1 MNEPCKR
8 HSGRR
13 FICTARA
20 ETPGRQSV
28 TGPCFP
34 GWRVTRLD
42 YRAQTPWEV
51 REEFLAYFKAARRD
65 GTKVLVI
72 ANSIGAFFA
81 MQALDETRVDRALFV
96 SPVVDMERLIETM
109 MAGEGITEP
118 ELRQRGEIKT
128 EFGETLSW
136 RYLQD
141 VRQHPIRWRV
151 PTAILYGSG
160 DALMP
165 RETVEAFARRTGA
178 TLTVMEGGEHWFH
191 TKAQMQFL
199 DAWVRA
205 NTVDLAE
212 KPDERKKT
220 D

>member
-1 MNEPCKR
+1 MQ
-8 HSGRR
+8 
-13 FICTARA
+13 TAQWQAVYLHGKGGNAREAERYRA
-20 ETPGRQSV
+20 LL
-28 TGPCFP
+28 P
-34 GWRVTRLD
+34 GWRVTGLD
-42 YRAQTPWEV
+42 YRAQTPWEA
-51 REEFLAYFKAARRD
+51 REEFLAYFKADRRD

-109 MAGEGITEP
+109 MAGTGITEP

-212 KPDERKKT
+212 EPDERKET

>member
-1 MNEPCKR
+1 MQ
-8 HSGRR
+8 
-13 FICTARA
+13 TAQWQAVYLHGKGGNAREAERYRA
-20 ETPGRQSV
+20 LL
-28 TGPCFP
+28 P
-34 GWRVTRLD
+34 GWRVTGLD
-42 YRAQTPWEV
+42 YRAQTPWEA

-212 KPDERKKT
+212 EPDERTET

>member
-1 MNEPCKR
+1 MQ
-8 HSGRR
+8 
-13 FICTARA
+13 TAQWQAVYLHGKGGNAREAEHYRA
-20 ETPGRQSV
+20 LL
-28 TGPCFP
+28 P
-34 GWRVTRLD
+34 GWRVTGLD
-42 YRAQTPWEV
+42 YRAQTPWEA

-178 TLTVMEGGEHWFH
+178 ALTVMEGGEHWFY

-212 KPDERKKT
+212 EPDERTET

>member
-1 MNEPCKR
+1 MQ
-8 HSGRR
+8 
-13 FICTARA
+13 TAQWQAVYLHGKGGNAREAERYRA
-20 ETPGRQSV
+20 LL
-28 TGPCFP
+28 P
-34 GWRVTRLD
+34 GWRVTGLD

>member
-1 MNEPCKR
+1 MQ
-8 HSGRR
+8 
-13 FICTARA
+13 TAQWQAVYLHGKGGNAREAEHYRA
-20 ETPGRQSV
+20 LL
-28 TGPCFP
+28 P
-34 GWRVTRLD
+34 GWRVTGLD
-42 YRAQTPWEV
+42 YRAQTPWEA

-109 MAGEGITEP
+109 MAGKGITES

>member
-1 MNEPCKR
+1 MQ
-8 HSGRR
+8 
-13 FICTARA
+13 TAQWQAVYLHGKGGNAREAEHYRA
-20 ETPGRQSV
+20 LL
-28 TGPCFP
+28 P
-34 GWRVTRLD
+34 GWRVTGLD
-42 YRAQTPWEV
+42 YRAQTPWEA

-178 TLTVMEGGEHWFH
+178 VLTVMEGGEHWFH

-212 KPDERKKT
+212 EPDERKGT

>member
-1 MNEPCKR
+1 MQQVQWQAIYLHGKGGN
-8 HSGRR
+8 
-13 FICTARA
+13 AREA
-20 ETPGRQSV
+20 EHYRALL
-28 TGPCFP
+28 P
-34 GWRVTRLD
+34 GWRVTGFD
-42 YRAQTPWEV
+42 YRAQTPWEA
-51 REEFLAYFKAARRD
+51 REKFLPYFEAARRE
-65 GTKVLVI
+65 GTKLLLI

-81 MQALDETRVDRALFV
+81 MQALDETQVDRALFI
-96 SPVVDMERLIETM
+96 SPVVDMEQLIEAM
-109 MAGEGITEP
+109 MAGAGVTEP

-141 VRQHPIRWRV
+141 VRQHPIQWRV

-178 TLTVMEGGEHWFH
+178 ALTVMENGEHWFH
-191 TKAQMQFL
+191 TEEQMQVL
-199 DAWVRA
+199 DGWVRA
-205 NTVDLAE
+205 NTAELAAE
-212 KPDERKKT
+212 PTEREVM

>member
-1 MNEPCKR
+1 MQ
-8 HSGRR
+8 
-13 FICTARA
+13 TAQWQAVYLHGKGGNAREAERYRA
-20 ETPGRQSV
+20 LL
-28 TGPCFP
+28 P
-34 GWRVTRLD
+34 GWRVTGLD
-42 YRAQTPWEV
+42 YRAQTPWEA

-65 GTKVLVI
+65 ETKVLVI

-212 KPDERKKT
+212 EPDERKET

>member
-1 MNEPCKR
+1 MQ
-8 HSGRR
+8 
-13 FICTARA
+13 TAQWQAVYLHGKGGNAREAEHYRA
-20 ETPGRQSV
+20 LL
-28 TGPCFP
+28 P
-34 GWRVTRLD
+34 GWRVTGLD
-42 YRAQTPWEV
+42 YRAQTPWEA

-128 EFGETLSW
+128 KFGETLSW

-212 KPDERKKT
+212 EPDERKKT

>member
-1 MNEPCKR
+1 MQ
-8 HSGRR
+8 
-13 FICTARA
+13 TAQWQAVYLHGKGGNAREAEHYRA
-20 ETPGRQSV
+20 LL
-28 TGPCFP
+28 P
-34 GWRVTRLD
+34 GWRVTGLD
-42 YRAQTPWEV
+42 YRAQTPWEA

-118 ELRQRGEIKT
+118 ELRQQGEIKT

-160 DALMP
+160 DTLMP

-212 KPDERKKT
+212 EPDERKKT

>member
-1 MNEPCKR
+1 MQ
-8 HSGRR
+8 
-13 FICTARA
+13 TAQWQAVYLHGKGGNAREAERYRA
-20 ETPGRQSV
+20 LL
-28 TGPCFP
+28 P
-34 GWRVTRLD
+34 GWRVTGLD
-42 YRAQTPWEV
+42 YRAQTPWEA

-81 MQALDETRVDRALFV
+81 MQALNETRVDRALFI

-178 TLTVMEGGEHWFH
+178 ALTEMEGGEHWFH

-212 KPDERKKT
+212 EPDERKET

>member
-1 MNEPCKR
+1 MQ
-8 HSGRR
+8 
-13 FICTARA
+13 TAQWQAVYLHGKGGNAREAEHYRA
-20 ETPGRQSV
+20 LL
-28 TGPCFP
+28 P
-34 GWRVTRLD
+34 GWRVTGLD
-42 YRAQTPWEV
+42 YRAQTPWEA

-65 GTKVLVI
+65 ETKVLVI

-165 RETVEAFARRTGA
+165 REMVEAFARRTGA

-212 KPDERKKT
+212 EPDERKET

>member
-1 MNEPCKR
+1 MQQVQWQAIYLHGKGGN
-8 HSGRR
+8 
-13 FICTARA
+13 AREA
-20 ETPGRQSV
+20 EHYQALL
-28 TGPCFP
+28 P
-34 GWRVTRLD
+34 GWRVTGFD
-42 YRAQTPWEV
+42 YRAQTPWEA
-51 REEFLAYFKAARRD
+51 REEFLPCFEAARRE
-65 GTKVLVI
+65 GTKLLLI

-81 MQALDETRVDRALFV
+81 MQALDETQVDRALFI
-96 SPVVDMERLIETM
+96 SPVVDMEQLIEAM
-109 MAGEGITEP
+109 MAGAGVTEP

-141 VRQHPIRWRV
+141 VRQHPIQWRV

-178 TLTVMEGGEHWFH
+178 ALTVMENGEHWFH
-191 TKAQMQFL
+191 TEEQMQVL
-199 DAWVRA
+199 DGWVRA
-205 NTVDLAE
+205 NTAELAAE
-212 KPDERKKT
+212 PTEREVM

>member
-1 MNEPCKR
+1 MQ
-8 HSGRR
+8 
-13 FICTARA
+13 TAQWQAVYLHGKGGNAREAERYRA
-20 ETPGRQSV
+20 LL
-28 TGPCFP
+28 P
-34 GWRVTRLD
+34 GWRVMGLD
-42 YRAQTPWEV
+42 YRAQTPWEA

-212 KPDERKKT
+212 EPDERKET

>member
-1 MNEPCKR
+1 MQ
-8 HSGRR
+8 
-13 FICTARA
+13 TAQWQAVYLHGKGGNAREAERYRA
-20 ETPGRQSV
+20 LL
-28 TGPCFP
+28 P
-34 GWRVTRLD
+34 GWRVTGFD
-42 YRAQTPWEV
+42 YRAQTPWEA

-165 RETVEAFARRTGA
+165 RETVEAFARCTGA

-212 KPDERKKT
+212 KPDERKET

>member
-1 MNEPCKR
+1 MQ
-8 HSGRR
+8 
-13 FICTARA
+13 TAQWQAVYLHGKGGNAREAEHYRA
-20 ETPGRQSV
+20 LL
-28 TGPCFP
+28 P
-34 GWRVTRLD
+34 GWRVTGLD
-42 YRAQTPWEV
+42 YRAQTPWEA

-178 TLTVMEGGEHWFH
+178 ALTVMENGEHWFH
-191 TKAQMQFL
+191 TEEQMQVL
-199 DAWVRA
+199 DGWVRA

>member
-1 MNEPCKR
+1 MQQVQWQAIYLHGKGGN
-8 HSGRR
+8 
-13 FICTARA
+13 AREA
-20 ETPGRQSV
+20 EHYRALL
-28 TGPCFP
+28 P
-34 GWRVTRLD
+34 GWRVTGFD
-42 YRAQTPWEV
+42 YRAQTPWEA
-51 REEFLAYFKAARRD
+51 REKFLPYFEAARRE
-65 GTKVLVI
+65 GTKLLLI

-81 MQALDETRVDRALFV
+81 MQALDETQVDRALFI
-96 SPVVDMERLIETM
+96 SPVVDMEQLIEAM
-109 MAGEGITEP
+109 MAGAGVTEP

-141 VRQHPIRWRV
+141 VRQHPIQWRV

-178 TLTVMEGGEHWFH
+178 ALTVMESGEHWFH
-191 TKAQMQFL
+191 TEEQMQVL
-199 DAWVRA
+199 DGWVRA
-205 NTVDLAE
+205 NTADLAAE
-212 KPDERKKT
+212 PTEREET

>member
-1 MNEPCKR
+1 MQ
-8 HSGRR
+8 
-13 FICTARA
+13 TAQWQAVYLHGKGGNAREAEHYRA
-20 ETPGRQSV
+20 LL
-28 TGPCFP
+28 P
-34 GWRVTRLD
+34 GWRVTGLD
-42 YRAQTPWEV
+42 YRAQTPWEA

-109 MAGEGITEP
+109 MAGEGVTEP
-118 ELRQRGEIKT
+118 ELRQRGEIRT

-178 TLTVMEGGEHWFH
+178 ALTVMENGEHWFH
-191 TKAQMQFL
+191 TEEQMQVL
-199 DAWVRA
+199 DGWVRA
-205 NTVDLAE
+205 NTAELAAE
-212 KPDERKKT
+212 PTEREVM

>member
-1 MNEPCKR
+1 MQ
-8 HSGRR
+8 
-13 FICTARA
+13 TAQWQAVYLHGKGGNAREAEHYRA
-20 ETPGRQSV
+20 LL
-28 TGPCFP
+28 P
-34 GWRVTRLD
+34 GWRVTGLD
-42 YRAQTPWEV
+42 YRAQTPWEA

-178 TLTVMEGGEHWFH
+178 DLTVMEGGEHWFH

-212 KPDERKKT
+212 EPDERKET

>member
-1 MNEPCKR
+1 MQQVQWQAIYLHGKGGNAQEAE
-8 HSGRR
+8 HY
-13 FICTARA
+13 RA
-20 ETPGRQSV
+20 LL
-28 TGPCFP
+28 P
-34 GWRVTRLD
+34 GWRVTGFD
-42 YRAQTPWEV
+42 YRAQTPWEA
-51 REEFLAYFKAARRD
+51 REEFLPCFEAARRES
-65 GTKVLVI
+65 TKLLLI

-81 MQALDETRVDRALFV
+81 MQALDETQVDRALFI
-96 SPVVDMERLIETM
+96 SPVVDMEQLIEAM
-109 MAGEGITEP
+109 MAGAGVTEP

-141 VRQHPIRWRV
+141 VRQHPIQWRV

-178 TLTVMEGGEHWFH
+178 ALTVMESGEHWFH
-191 TKAQMQFL
+191 TEEQMQVL
-199 DAWVRA
+199 DGWVRA
-205 NTVDLAE
+205 NTAELAAE
-212 KPDERKKT
+212 PTEREET

>member
-1 MNEPCKR
+1 MQ
-8 HSGRR
+8 
-13 FICTARA
+13 TAQWQAVYLHGKGGNAREAERYRA
-20 ETPGRQSV
+20 LL
-28 TGPCFP
+28 P
-34 GWRVTRLD
+34 GWRVTGLD
-42 YRAQTPWEV
+42 YRAQTPWEA

-109 MAGEGITEP
+109 MAEEGITEP

-165 RETVEAFARRTGA
+165 RETVEAFARHTGA

-212 KPDERKKT
+212 EPDERKKT

>member
-1 MNEPCKR
+1 MQ
-8 HSGRR
+8 
-13 FICTARA
+13 TAQWQAVYLHGKGGNAREAEHYRA
-20 ETPGRQSV
+20 LL
-28 TGPCFP
+28 P
-34 GWRVTRLD
+34 GWRVTGLD
-42 YRAQTPWEV
+42 YRAQTPWEA
-51 REEFLAYFKAARRD
+51 REEFLAYFKSARRD

-178 TLTVMEGGEHWFH
+178 VLTVMEGGEHWFH

-212 KPDERKKT
+212 EPDERKGT

>member
-1 MNEPCKR
+1 MQ
-8 HSGRR
+8 
-13 FICTARA
+13 TAQWQAVYLHGKGGNAREAEHYRA
-20 ETPGRQSV
+20 LL
-28 TGPCFP
+28 P
-34 GWRVTRLD
+34 GWRVTGLD
-42 YRAQTPWEV
+42 YRAQTPWEA

-178 TLTVMEGGEHWFH
+178 VLTVMEGGEHGFH
-191 TKAQMQFL
+191 TQAQMQFL

-205 NTVDLAE
+205 NTVDLAGE
-212 KPDERKKT
+212 PDERKKT

>member
-1 MNEPCKR
+1 MQ
-8 HSGRR
+8 
-13 FICTARA
+13 TAQWQAVYLHGKGGNAREAEHYRA
-20 ETPGRQSV
+20 LL
-28 TGPCFP
+28 P
-34 GWRVTRLD
+34 GWRVTGLD
-42 YRAQTPWEV
+42 YRAQTPWEA
-51 REEFLAYFKAARRD
+51 REEFLAYFKSARRD

-96 SPVVDMERLIETM
+96 SPVVDMEWLIETM

-178 TLTVMEGGEHWFH
+178 VLTVMEGGEHWFH

-212 KPDERKKT
+212 EPDERKGT

>member
-1 MNEPCKR
+1 MQ
-8 HSGRR
+8 
-13 FICTARA
+13 TAQWQAVYLHGKGGNAREAERYRA
-20 ETPGRQSV
+20 LL
-28 TGPCFP
+28 P
-34 GWRVTRLD
+34 GWRVTGLD
-42 YRAQTPWEV
+42 YRAQTPWEA

-141 VRQHPIRWRV
+141 VRQHPIQWRV

-178 TLTVMEGGEHWFH
+178 ALTVMEDGEHWFH

-205 NTVDLAE
+205 NTVDLAGE
-212 KPDERKKT
+212 PDERKKT

>member
-1 MNEPCKR
+1 MQ
-8 HSGRR
+8 
-13 FICTARA
+13 TAQWQAVYLHGKGGNAREAEHYRA
-20 ETPGRQSV
+20 LL
-28 TGPCFP
+28 P
-34 GWRVTRLD
+34 GWRVTGLD
-42 YRAQTPWEV
+42 YRAQTPWEA

-178 TLTVMEGGEHWFH
+178 VLTVMEGGEHWFH

-212 KPDERKKT
+212 EPDERKET

>member
-1 MNEPCKR
+1 ML
-8 HSGRR
+8 
-13 FICTARA
+13 
-20 ETPGRQSV
+20 
-28 TGPCFP
+28 P
-34 GWRVTRLD
+34 GWRVTGLD
-42 YRAQTPWEV
+42 YRAQTPWEA

-128 EFGETLSW
+128 KFGETLSW

-141 VRQHPIRWRV
+141 VR
-151 PTAILYGSG
+151 
-160 DALMP
+160 
-165 RETVEAFARRTGA
+165 
-178 TLTVMEGGEHWFH
+178 
-191 TKAQMQFL
+191 
-199 DAWVRA
+199 
-205 NTVDLAE
+205 
-212 KPDERKKT
+212 
-220 D
+220 

>member
-1 MNEPCKR
+1 MQ
-8 HSGRR
+8 
-13 FICTARA
+13 TAQWQAVYLHGKGGNAREAEHYRA
-20 ETPGRQSV
+20 LL
-28 TGPCFP
+28 P
-34 GWRVTRLD
+34 GWRVTGLD
-42 YRAQTPWEV
+42 YRAQTPWEA

-128 EFGETLSW
+128 EFGESLSW

-160 DALMP
+160 GALMP

-178 TLTVMEGGEHWFH
+178 ALTVMEGGEHWFH
-191 TKAQMQFL
+191 TDEQMRFL
-199 DAWVRA
+199 DDWI
-205 NTVDLAE
+205 TE
-212 KPDERKKT
+212 SRKYRE
-220 D
+220 